1 MIANDDLRENTKRV
15 GANTHPTLAEYF
27 KQRKKIMKIQYL
39 TTIIIATSLLVAC
52 SQENAKSSTPNTAVS
67 ATAQIPNQ
75 PSEEARALKQLLE
88 RIQTERASITAPA
101 LNADIQTV
109 KSFYQEEL
117 KRNNQYITDLKKISP
132 KDENTIAFHRYVIQ
146 FFEQTTPIYEAFLST
161 GNTDA
166 LSKLSKLSEPNT
178 NEYLSKALVFEAQFV
193 KQPEFLLESA
203 MMFEAL
209 EKLNKLVEMPS
220 PNIDKSL
227 PKQEKLLKFADYLE
241 NTWIPANQDLLQ
253 YFEKMPLTQPE
264 IMALR
269 DEYVRS
275 TQISIAKEQA
285 IMKRLRE
292 GKTEASEME
301 KQLEKQFHIEKLRDK
316 SEQFNQALDKARANL
331 K

>member
-1 MIANDDLRENTKRV
+1 
-15 GANTHPTLAEYF
+15 
-27 KQRKKIMKIQYL
+27 MKIQSIISL
-39 TTIIIATSLLVAC
+39 TIAVSLLAAC
-52 SQENAKSSTPNTAVS
+52 SQETAKSSTPNTAVS
-67 ATAQIPNQ
+67 AAAHIPNQ

-88 RIQTERASITAPA
+88 RIQTERAAITPPA

-132 KDENTIAFHRYVIQ
+132 KDENSIAFHRYVIQ
-146 FFEQTTPIYEAFLST
+146 FFEQATPIYEAFLST
-161 GNTDA
+161 GNTDT
-166 LSKLSKLSEPNT
+166 LSKLPEVQS

-241 NTWIPANQDLLQ
+241 NTWIPANQELLQ

-264 IMALR
+264 IVALR
-269 DEYVRS
+269 DEHVLLMK
-275 TQISIAKEQA
+275 TSIAKDQVA
-285 IMKRLRE
+285 LKHLRE
-292 GKTEASEME
+292 GKMEVSEIQKQMQKLSHTDQLRE
-301 KQLEKQFHIEKLRDK
+301 KTKQFT
-316 SEQFNQALDKARANL
+316 QAFDKALHNL

>member
-1 MIANDDLRENTKRV
+1 
-15 GANTHPTLAEYF
+15 
-27 KQRKKIMKIQYL
+27 MKIQSIISL
-39 TTIIIATSLLVAC
+39 TIAVSLLAAC
-52 SQENAKSSTPNTAVS
+52 SQETAKSPTSNAAVS
-67 ATAQIPNQ
+67 AAAHIPNQ

-88 RIQTERASITAPA
+88 RIQTERAAITPPA

-132 KDENTIAFHRYVIQ
+132 KDENSIAFHRYVIQ
-146 FFEQTTPIYEAFLST
+146 FFEQATPIYEAFLST

-227 PKQEKLLKFADYLE
+227 PKQEKLLKFADHLE
-241 NTWIPANQDLLQ
+241 NTWIPANQELLQ

-264 IMALR
+264 IVALR
-269 DEYVRS
+269 DEHVLLMK
-275 TQISIAKEQA
+275 TSIAKDQVA
-285 IMKRLRE
+285 LKHLRE
-292 GKTEASEME
+292 GKMEVSEIQKQMQKLSHTDQLRE
-301 KQLEKQFHIEKLRDK
+301 KTKQFT
-316 SEQFNQALDKARANL
+316 QAFDKALHNL